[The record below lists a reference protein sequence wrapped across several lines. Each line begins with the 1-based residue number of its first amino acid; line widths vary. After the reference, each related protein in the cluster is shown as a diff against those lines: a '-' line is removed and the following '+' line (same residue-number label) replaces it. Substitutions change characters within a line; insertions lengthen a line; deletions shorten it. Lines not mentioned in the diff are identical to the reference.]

1 MNYKIEGGIDFYAE
15 LNKPITVS
23 GVCADTCANTDA
35 GKEDEDT
42 NKCLITRMPLLAD
55 SVQLDCGHSF
65 NYLPL
70 FNDLVQQVKP
80 SINGWSRVGRIGCPF
95 CRRFQQTI
103 LPFNPAYKLVVGVN
117 LYPLKLCSSPPS
129 VMLCRHEEPCC
140 LNTYTMCPCVHITT
154 NNTYKLDNGMH
165 YCEGHVRIGVSI
177 VKQEAVRQAFL
188 TRKAQ
193 MDIILADKK
202 AKLEKKKKKI
212 GAVGDGT
219 TTGTTKPVGDG
230 TTTGTTTWTT
240 TGTTTIGCIRLLKSG
255 PNKGHMCGCQK
266 VDKETGVCSR
276 HKDK

>member
-15 LNKPITVS
+15 LNKPIT
-23 GVCADTCANTDA
+23 GIADTCAD
-35 GKEDEDT
+35 GKEDDDT

-140 LNTYTMCPCVHITT
+140 LNTYAMCPCVHITT
-154 NNTYKLDNGMH
+154 DNTYKLDNGMH

-193 MDIILADKK
+193 MDLILADKK
-202 AKLEKKKKKI
+202 AKMEKKKKKKVVSDGTTT
-212 GAVGDGT
+212 GAITTGT
-219 TTGTTKPVGDG
+219 TTGTTIEG
-230 TTTGTTTWTT
+230 TTTM
-240 TGTTTIGCIRLLKSG
+240 GCIRLLKSG

-276 HKDK
+276 HKEK